1 MESKQ
6 SFGAYICQ
14 RRKELGMTQKEFAQK
29 LFVTDSAVSKWERG
43 LAYPDITLLQS
54 ICEVLQISE
63 KELLTSSE
71 DTEGRRAEQLARK
84 YLRLTRNYR
93 ITQYVLYGL
102 GLLICFICNLAVQH
116 TLSWFWIVLSSELLC
131 ASLTLLPALTPE
143 GKRGLWSL
151 GGFTVSLLLLLLVCC
166 LYTGGSWFPT
176 AAMGVLLGFGIV
188 FLPLV
193 LRTLPLP
200 EILQT
205 QKFSLYIGGVTAL
218 LLLLLAAVVL
228 TQGGSWFFTA
238 AASILFG
245 VGLVFGPVILK
256 KLPLEPPL
264 AGRKPL
270 LYVAGETLL
279 LVLLYGVI
287 CLQNGGSWLPS
298 AAIWTVFGVT
308 AAFLPFLMKQVPLPQ
323 SWRRH
328 KALVYFSFES
338 LYLILALAFEGW
350 GRWFP
355 NPSLFITLTCL
366 ALPWGMLGAIR
377 YLPLNGWFRAAVC
390 LFWTDLWTWLFPW
403 FLDRIM
409 AWAGWISNNL
419 YVLRIPFD
427 FTNWT
432 DWQVRG
438 WNIEVLVLL
447 GNALLGVACIVMGLR
462 RIRSQRSGPTPGS
475 TLL

>member
-84 YLRLTRNYR
+84 YLRLAATYR
-93 ITQYVLYGL
+93 VIQYVLYGL

-116 TLSWFWIVLSSELLC
+116 TLDWFWIVLPSVLLC

-143 GKRGLWSL
+143 GSRGLWCL
-151 GGFTVSLLLLLLVCC
+151 GGFTGSLLLLLLSCC
-166 LYTGGSWFPT
+166 LYTGGSWFLT
-176 AAMGVLLGFGIV
+176 AALGVLLGLGVV

-193 LRTLPLP
+193 LRALPLP
-200 EILQT
+200 EVLQK
-205 QKFSLYIGGVTAL
+205 QKFSLYIGSVTAL
-218 LLLLLAAVVL
+218 LLLLLAVIAL
-228 TQGGSWFFTA
+228 TQGGTWFFTTA
-238 AASILFG
+238 AAILFG

-270 LYVAGETLL
+270 LYVAAETLL
-279 LVLLYGVI
+279 LVLLYVAAW
-287 CLQNGGSWLPS
+287 LQSGGRWLPS
-298 AAIWTVFGVT
+298 AVIWTVFGVT
-308 AAFLPFLMKQVPLPQ
+308 VVLLPFLMKQVPLPQ
-323 SWRRH
+323 AWRRH
-328 KALVYFSFES
+328 KALVYFTFES
-338 LYLILALAFEGW
+338 LYLLLALAFEGW
-350 GRWFP
+350 GVWFP
-355 NPSLFITLTCL
+355 LPNLYIALTCL
-366 ALPWGMLGAIR
+366 ALPWGWLGAVR
-377 YLPLNGWFRAAVC
+377 YLPVNGWFRAAVC

-403 FLDRIM
+403 LLDRAM
-409 AWAGWISNNL
+409 ARAGWYSNNP

-427 FTNWT
+427 FSNWT

-438 WNIEVLVLL
+438 WNIEVLVLV
-447 GNALLGVACIVMGLR
+447 GIALLGAACVAIGLR
-462 RIRSQRSGPTPGS
+462 RRNAARKPDGPTE
-475 TLL
+475 